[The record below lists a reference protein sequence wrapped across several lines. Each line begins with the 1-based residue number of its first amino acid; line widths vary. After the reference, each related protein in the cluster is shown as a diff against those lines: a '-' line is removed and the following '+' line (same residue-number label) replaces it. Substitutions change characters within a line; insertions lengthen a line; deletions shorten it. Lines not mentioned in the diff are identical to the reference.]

1 VSQRELGGIERSS
14 DAISRLPAIDAVV
27 SHHMNPFAS
36 GVAKFNELLAL
47 ELDVQRLSL
56 WEPAVADLAGPLLS
70 FKAAELSGDEQHQ
83 LGRLLDR
90 LSSRTSVRLFLHDLD
105 GSQIEQRL
113 LEHAAVVFC
122 GNDEILA
129 RLAGSDVPLVRA
141 WAPGLVNDLRRF
153 NPAQVSVFSFG
164 MAHKIR
170 ADMFARL
177 RDLLERCGSSYAIR
191 ISNATHETSSAADSQ
206 AVFDEMHALFPTGL
220 YFLGNLSDVAVY
232 NQLLET
238 TFFAAFFR
246 DGVRANNTSI
256 ASAMEH
262 GAVVITNLDEH
273 SPPSLV
279 HMDNVI
285 DIESCDALPLDTL
298 TLRRLSVRAM
308 ETAQEWSWRHLVAAV
323 RDAGG

>member
-1 VSQRELGGIERSS
+1 MTRREVDSGRAPGETLTP
-14 DAISRLPAIDAVV
+14 LPAIDSVV

-36 GVAKFNELLAL
+36 GVARFNELLARKL
-47 ELDVQRLSL
+47 SVPRLSL
-56 WEPAVADLAGPLLS
+56 SDPAVGDCTAPLLS
-70 FKAAELSGDEQHQ
+70 FKAAELSADEEHRVARLVDG
-83 LGRLLDR
+83 LGSTVTLR
-90 LSSRTSVRLFLHDLD
+90 VFLHDLS
-105 GSQIEQRL
+105 GSVLEQRI
-113 LEHAAVVFC
+113 LERAAVVFC

-129 RLAGSDVPLVRA
+129 RLGGSDARIVRA
-141 WAPGLVNDLRRF
+141 WAPGLISDLRLF
-153 NPAQVSVFSFG
+153 NPAQISVFSFG

-170 ADMFARL
+170 TDMFARL

-191 ISNATHETSSAADSQ
+191 ISSATHQTSTAEDSQ
-206 AVFDEMHALFPTGL
+206 AVFEEMHALFPQGL

-232 NQLLET
+232 NQLVET

-279 HMDNVI
+279 HMENVI
-285 DIESCDALPLDTL
+285 DIERCDALPLDIL
-298 TLRRLSVRAM
+298 TRRRLSVRAM
-308 ETAQEWSWRHLVAAV
+308 ETARRWSWADLVSTIEHV
-323 RDAGG
+323 DR